1 MKTST
6 HLKNLITILIALFL
20 IGCVNDA
27 SNNSSFKDKPSTDE
41 VLEGR
46 SEVVKFEFSAKQAP
60 YKVPHDVK
68 TLEVLELDLDN
79 WVGKMLGFAGLVQ
92 EIHPAYHGKPDIKI
106 LLRNPNL
113 GKRYLWVSSLVKAE
127 GLEAGNIIRVLGYLD
142 RVRDDDIAL
151 KYNDTGFHLM
161 SICIVNQNLKMGY
174 FLPADVKKCTRWQQ
188 GEHPET
194 LGDIKS

>member
-6 HLKNLITILIALFL
+6 HLKNLITILIALFQ
-20 IGCVNDA
+20 IGCVNDTT
-27 SNNSSFKDKPSTDE
+27 NKRSFKDKPSTDE

-46 SEVVKFEFSAKQAP
+46 SEVVKFEFSAKLAP

-68 TLEVLELDLDN
+68 TLEALELDLDN
-79 WVGKMLGFAGLVQ
+79 WVGRMLGFAGLVK
-92 EIHPAYHGKPDIKI
+92 EIRPAYHGKPNIKI

-113 GKRYLWVSSLVKAE
+113 GKRYLWVASLVKVD
-127 GLEAGNIIRVLGYLD
+127 GLEVGNIIRALGYLD
-142 RVRDDDIAL
+142 RVKDDDITL
-151 KYNDTGFHLM
+151 KYNDTGFHLI
-161 SICIVNQNLKMGY
+161 SICIVNQNQKMGY
-174 FLPADVKKCTRWQQ
+174 FLPDAVKQCTEWKA